1 MAKIPKAYRLEE
13 KIVKALEILAG
24 DNSMANTIE
33 VLVFREAMYKLSPLE
48 LQDIFGDDYER
59 LMLMYAINKR

>member
-33 VLVFREAMYKLSPLE
+33 VLVFREAMYKLDPGE
-48 LQDIFGDDYER
+48 LQDIFGEEYER
-59 LMLMYAINKR
+59 LMLMYAVSKK

>member
-1 MAKIPKAYRLEE
+1 MAKIPKAYRIEE

-33 VLVFREAMYKLSPLE
+33 VLVFREAMYKLDPAE
-48 LQDIFGDDYER
+48 LQEIFGEEYER
-59 LMLMYAINKR
+59 LMLMYAVSKK